1 MPPILREVVLS
12 TFSGF
17 TGYIGQEDDLYSGR
31 EALIVRFL
39 GRRFNLATFNPYRAN
54 QGSI

>member
-39 GRRFNLATFNPYRAN
+39 GRRSNLATFNPYRAN